1 MQQPARQPDAR
12 EAASEWYIVRSVQL
26 RQESERCREEGYGF
40 WAYEFEGLA
49 MIAERAAVAEV
60 VDRRPK

>member
-1 MQQPARQPDAR
+1 MRHAPPDPRAAAIRQYTRQAH
-12 EAASEWYIVRSVQL
+12 EL
-26 RQESERCREEGYGF
+26 RAEVARCRADGYGF

-49 MIAERAAVAEV
+49 MIAERAAMAEV

>member
-1 MQQPARQPDAR
+1 
-12 EAASEWYIVRSVQL
+12 V
-26 RQESERCREEGYGF
+26 ERCRADGYGY

-60 VDRRPK
+60 VNRPPRDT

>member
-1 MQQPARQPDAR
+1 
-12 EAASEWYIVRSVQL
+12 V
-26 RQESERCREEGYGF
+26 ERCRADGYGY

-60 VDRRPK
+60 VNRPPR